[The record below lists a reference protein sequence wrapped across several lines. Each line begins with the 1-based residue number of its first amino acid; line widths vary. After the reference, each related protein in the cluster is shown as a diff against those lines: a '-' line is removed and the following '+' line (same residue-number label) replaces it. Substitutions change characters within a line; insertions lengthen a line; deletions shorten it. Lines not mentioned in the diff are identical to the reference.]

1 MLKEPSRSVRLFG
14 TDDPVEEPRIMRAG
28 PLVAEFE
35 AGNLRYIKFH
45 GIEMIRAISYIV
57 RDKNWGT
64 YNPRISNLKID
75 EASDHIAIS
84 YDAEAGNAGEI
95 LKYSAKI
102 AGSVDGALR
111 FEVVGT
117 AVSDF
122 LTNRTG
128 FVVLHPIEGVS
139 GAPATI
145 EHTDGQKVETRFPLL
160 IDPVQPMMNLRAITH
175 EFAPGA
181 KVRCLMEG
189 DTFEMEDQRNW
200 TDASYKTYV
209 RPLALPWPYKI
220 QKGETI
226 SQTISLSISG
236 QMKSIS
242 ISQSTQPVEI
252 NIGKEYGAAPSLG
265 AALDP
270 EDIDFILANL
280 FVLKNIGVH
289 YLICHYDPRRG
300 HNRIT
305 LARQIDVARA
315 LGCEL
320 WLEALVTSV
329 EEWENEIS
337 ELGNSLNALGRPF
350 SVVMLS
356 PVSDLKC
363 TLPGSIWPPCPPAK
377 DMFVLARKVFGDV
390 KLAGGMFS
398 FFTELNR
405 KHPPVDAM
413 DLVSFT
419 TSALV
424 HASDDRSITES
435 LEALPHIARSVSYLS
450 KNLPW
455 AVGPSAIGMRDNP
468 YGASVID
475 NSRDIRQ
482 AMNRNDPR
490 HRGILAAA
498 FDIGYYAQMAYG
510 GAKAIALGGL
520 AGPFGTITDKT
531 PWPKPYYDQ
540 ARGLYPV
547 YHSRRALA
555 QLKEAQLLEVTSAV
569 PRDIIGIAAKTLDEL
584 IVLLANCTGRQ
595 QQVSVS
601 GLSQKVQ
608 MTILNADNFSVA
620 AHNPDFLKQ
629 SQDANIDN
637 IVLDSH
643 SFACLRQYN

>member
-14 TDDPVEEPRIMRAG
+14 TDDPVDEPRIMRAG

-35 AGNLRYIKFH
+35 VGNLRYIKFH
-45 GIEMIRAISYIV
+45 GIEMIRAVSYIV

-75 EASDHIAIS
+75 EVGDHFAIS

-95 LKYSAKI
+95 FKYSAKI
-102 AGSVDGALR
+102 AGSADGSLR
-111 FEVVGT
+111 FEVLGT
-117 AVSDF
+117 AVADF

-181 KVRCLMEG
+181 QVRCLIEG

-220 QKGETI
+220 AKDETI
-226 SQTISLSISG
+226 SQAISLSVSG
-236 QMKSIS
+236 QMKSVS
-242 ISQSTQPVEI
+242 TGQSTRPVEI
-252 NIGKEYGAAPSLG
+252 NIGKEVRTAPPLG

-270 EDIDFILANL
+270 DDIDFISSNL
-280 FVLKNIGVH
+280 SVLKNIGVH

-300 HNRIT
+300 HNRSS

-315 LGCEL
+315 LGCEP
-320 WLEALVTSV
+320 WLEALVTRV
-329 EEWENEIS
+329 EGWENEIS
-337 ELGNSLNALGRPF
+337 ELGNSLDALGRPF
-350 SVVMLS
+350 PVVMLS

-363 TLPGSIWPPCPPAK
+363 TLPGSVWPPCPPAK
-377 DMFVLARKVFGDV
+377 DLFILARKVFGDV

-405 KHPPVDAM
+405 KHPPLDAI

-424 HASDDRSITES
+424 HAGDDRSITES
-435 LEALPHIARSVSYLS
+435 LEALPHIARSVSHLS
-450 KNLPW
+450 ANLPW

-468 YGASVID
+468 YGASVVD
-475 NSRDIRQ
+475 NPRDIRQ

-490 HRGILAAA
+490 QRGLLAAA

-510 GAKAIALGGL
+510 GAQAIALGGL
-520 AGPFGTITDKT
+520 AGPFGTITHTT

-540 ARGLYPV
+540 AKGLYPV

-555 QLKEAQLLEVTSAV
+555 QLREARLLEVTSTT
-569 PRDIIGIAAKTLDEL
+569 PRDVIGIAAKTLDGL
-584 IVLLANCTGRQ
+584 IVLLANCTGRP

-608 MTILNADNFSVA
+608 MTILNADNFSEA
-620 AHNPDFLKQ
+620 ARNPDFLKP

-637 IVLDSH
+637 IVLDSY
-643 SFACLRQYN
+643 SVACLRR